1 MSTPHR
7 FVAGAIDLGELKAR
21 AEAKAAA
28 QSGTTTPSIA
38 SVVTI
43 TMDNVEEELIKRSAQ
58 VPVIVLIGSA
68 RSEDSEQLRQDF
80 TQLAQAANL
89 QFVFAY
95 IDADN
100 TPEVARM
107 FGIQGLPTVVALAAG
122 QPIANFEGGQPQAAL
137 AQWSQAVVDAVKGQL
152 PGILPA
158 IETEEEAEDPRFLP
172 AQEALAEGDFD
183 QAIAHYDSI
192 LEAEPKNAAARLARD
207 NAKLLARLSAAELD
221 ADPIALADAN
231 PSDISAAFTAAD
243 AEIAA
248 GAAEAAFDRLIALL
262 QQAGERKT
270 EVKERLLE
278 LFALFDASDPRVLT
292 ARGKLANV
300 LF

>member
-28 QSGTTTPSIA
+28 QSGATTPGIA
-38 SVVTI
+38 PVVTI

-122 QPIANFEGGQPQAAL
+122 QPIANFEGGQPQTAL
-137 AQWSQAVVDAVKGQL
+137 VQWSQAVVDAVKGQL
-152 PGILPA
+152 PGIPTA
-158 IETEEEAEDPRFLP
+158 TETEEEAVDPRFLP

-183 QAIAHYDSI
+183 QAIAHYEAI

-207 NAKLLARLSAAELD
+207 NAKLLARLSAAETD
-221 ADPIALADAN
+221 TDPIALADAN
-231 PSDISAAFTAAD
+231 PGNISAAFTAAD

-248 GAAEAAFDRLIALL
+248 GAAEAAFNRLIGLL
-262 QQAGERKT
+262 PQAGERKT
-270 EVKERLLE
+270 EVKERILE
-278 LFALFDASDPRVLT
+278 LFALFDAGDPRVLA
-292 ARGKLANV
+292 ARGKLANA